1 MLRCNFSI
9 AVRWHDRRRTA
20 RNRLILSL
28 SLSWTL
34 IIKRIHLTAIL
45 IIGRR
50 HKGTL
55 GVYIRAYS
63 VPTDRI
69 KDRLSAYRTNLRR
82 VAVPIRLAP
91 MRNHRRHPAI
101 AIYLAFVDRKTRG
114 RQGVCGWKI
123 LFRWKQWLSQRYYLT
138 SIPYVN
144 PYVLISNTRSTNRPR
159 GCQPFSFIDTDSPYL
174 SIRVC
179 CFKRVTLLRF
189 FVISFD
195 YPFDFLS
202 NYLRNFWFIVVGT
215 MYHSR
220 WLFVY
225 LLKLFLFIFVKSQS
239 LVFS

>member
-20 RNRLILSL
+20 RNRLIFSL

-101 AIYLAFVDRKTRG
+101 PPSRYMSLLSTVKPGADRASADGKSCFVG
-114 RQGVCGWKI
+114 NNG
-123 LFRWKQWLSQRYYLT
+123 
-138 SIPYVN
+138 
-144 PYVLISNTRSTNRPR
+144 
-159 GCQPFSFIDTDSPYL
+159 SP
-174 SIRVC
+174 S
-179 CFKRVTLLRF
+179 
-189 FVISFD
+189 VI
-195 YPFDFLS
+195 
-202 NYLRNFWFIVVGT
+202 T
-215 MYHSR
+215 
-220 WLFVY
+220 
-225 LLKLFLFIFVKSQS
+225 
-239 LVFS
+239 